1 MMRTNKNLRHAH
13 GFSLLELMLVLVI
26 LAVLAGVVA
35 YNVGAVAPKAK
46 IRATITSMETIK
58 NVLASYNLDYNSY
71 PPSLVALQQQGT
83 KSMLDPTKPI
93 HDGWDRDFFY
103 SAVPGDTN
111 PYQLFSLGE
120 DGQPGTADDINVW
133 TMHLK
138 KP

>member
-1 MMRTNKNLRHAH
+1 MLTKKTLRHAH

-35 YNVGAVAPKAK
+35 YNVGGVAPKAK

-58 NVLASYNLDYNSY
+58 NSLASYNLDYNSY
-71 PPSLVALQQQGT
+71 PPALVSLQQGARP
-83 KSMLDPTKPI
+83 MLDPTKPI
-93 HDGWDRDFFY
+93 QDGWERDFFY
-103 SAVPGDTN
+103 SPMSSDNNA
-111 PYQLFSLGE
+111 YQLFSLGE